1 MGSPRSTCYAQHRRQ
16 VAPRLTA
23 RGGPETGNNDKQLLA
38 EARGSV
44 QEWPFHGE
52 GDRKVSARLRR
63 RYVGTLTRRSA
74 GLM

>member
-1 MGSPRSTCYAQHRRQ
+1 
-16 VAPRLTA
+16 LTA

-38 EARGSV
+38 EARRSV